1 MGSWSRVRAAKC
13 QMLATSCFVL
23 LLGLCVATA
32 TLLTHF
38 GAHFAVVSRV
48 SPEGSPYKALHHWAF
63 YAGIG
68 LAGLLTLGAALS
80 ATATV
85 REAGGLMAG
94 GFLCFALA
102 FCALVQVAVW
112 GVHSPSQV
120 EDAMLD
126 VYDLVY
132 DQAVKGRSGA
142 RWQELVAIQD
152 TFRCCGKNGPSS
164 LLGSGQAEL
173 CRGEEAVRQDCL
185 RAIGSFL
192 RTHRHVTSA
201 LTGAGLA
208 AMVYAMLLSS
218 FLWLAIHEGRSL
230 HRKGAYA
237 LSPRAHGGRPQEPSF
252 FRRFEDTHAPP
263 PLSEEDALND
273 RLGPSRHLGGRR
285 PLQDS

>member
-152 TFRCCGKNGPSS
+152 T
-164 LLGSGQAEL
+164 
-173 CRGEEAVRQDCL
+173 DCL

>member
-94 GFLCFALA
+94 
-102 FCALVQVAVW
+102 
-112 GVHSPSQV
+112 V